1 MDNAQLLQNLED
13 LADQLSVEI
22 RYENLDGS
30 LGGLFRLRGRS
41 CILLDRNL
49 SVAERLKLVS
59 RSLAKLHLD
68 GVFIPP
74 AVREILEQQAT
85 SSS

>member
-1 MDNAQLLQNLED
+1 MENAQLLQNLED

-22 RYENLDGS
+22 RYEDLDGS

-74 AVREILEQQAT
+74 AVPEILEQEAT
-85 SSS
+85 SPS